1 MKINFKIKNVSWKIE
16 FVHSDDT
23 RLSHDDEN
31 LGKTHVTDKV
41 IFIDNNLKTIDL
53 SNTIIHELTHAFV
66 WEYGFQQVDFN
77 LEVVCDF
84 IGNYLLDIHKIYMKI
99 MSELEKEKKLSN
111 KSIGKQNWVWQANTA
126 KSWKNLSEPLKTSKY
141 KIFTN
146 NSLFRIQKSFT
157 KMWKCT

>member
-41 IFIDNNLKTIDL
+41 IFIDNNLKTVDL

-111 KSIGKQNWVWQANTA
+111 KSIGKQN
-126 KSWKNLSEPLKTSKY
+126 
-141 KIFTN
+141 
-146 NSLFRIQKSFT
+146 
-157 KMWKCT
+157 